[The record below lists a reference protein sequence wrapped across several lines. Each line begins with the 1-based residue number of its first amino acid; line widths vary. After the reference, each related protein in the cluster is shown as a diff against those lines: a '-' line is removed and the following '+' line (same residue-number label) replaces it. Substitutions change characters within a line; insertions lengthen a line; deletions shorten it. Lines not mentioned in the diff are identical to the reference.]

1 MADDLSSLLSPIRE
15 RRALVAAAN
24 LKADAFGD
32 VYAAM
37 VQLAREDSALLL
49 AAVEAALE
57 LAGEYSAGPYAGD
70 LIDRW
75 HAGNAFREAITTG
88 LAGTPENDSSP
99 AAPVKEDRE
108 P

>member
-1 MADDLSSLLSPIRE
+1 MPDDPSSILSPIRE

-37 VQLAREDSALLL
+37 VQLAREDSAILL
-49 AAVEAALE
+49 AAVEAALK
-57 LAGEYSAGPYAGD
+57 LADQYSNGPYAGD

-75 HAGNAFREAITTG
+75 HAGNAFRAAITTA
-88 LAGTPENDSSP
+88 LAGEEAGDGG
-99 AAPVKEDRE
+99 
-108 P
+108 